1 MSRAQTALEN
11 IFGILPVDW
20 RIFQKPTKFQP
31 EDVEKAVLVSIVL
44 HNYLRQT
51 DYASYALLNSLI
63 EVMTM
68 AKLSP
73 GNREIM

>member
-11 IFGILPVDW
+11 IFGILLVRW

-68 AKLSP
+68 VKLSP
-73 GNREIM
+73 GNGEIM